1 MLLVLTL
8 SRQVQEWTLLIFGGD
23 VALAV
28 ASKFHP
34 GNLEGG
40 LLLSVRDSEIPG
52 GLMVSPPAS
61 ASLAALVRVAR
72 GSGDDG
78 AAG

>member
-1 MLLVLTL
+1 MLLVLAL
-8 SRQVQEWTLLIFGGD
+8 SRQVQEWTLLILGGD

-40 LLLSVRDSEIPG
+40 LLVSVRHSEVPG
-52 GLMVSPPAS
+52 GLMVPSPTS
-61 ASLAALVRVAR
+61 ASLAALV
-72 GSGDDG
+72 
-78 AAG
+78 